1 VRASSSAELE
11 EAHRACGREVR
22 HAAGNFYYAFRLLPK
37 LKRRA
42 LHSVYR
48 FCRGADDIADGD
60 GSLEQRRF
68 RLEEYR
74 RALEFTLAGRPPDS
88 GWLTLA
94 DSVERFDLSP
104 RNLNEVIDG
113 CGADCAPVRIVTE
126 SALARYCYGVAGS
139 VGILSARIFGYR
151 DEAVPELAVRL
162 GHAMQLTNILRD
174 LKEDFHNGRCYLPEE
189 DLDRFGLERE
199 DLLAGTRGPRAG
211 GYVRLM
217 RHEIEVARS
226 HFEVGI
232 RLVPLVARDARGCP
246 AALAALYRAILS
258 DIERRG
264 FDVQTERIS
273 ISTPRKIGLAARA
286 WVWATLAT

>member
-1 VRASSSAELE
+1 VSAGSPADLE
-11 EAHRACGREVR
+11 EAHRVCAREVR
-22 HAAGNFYYAFRLLPK
+22 RAAANFYYAIRLLPK

-42 LHSVYR
+42 LNSVYR

-60 GSLEQRRF
+60 GSLEQRRL

-74 RALEFTLAGRPPDS
+74 RALELTMEGRPPDP

-94 DSVERFDLSP
+94 DSMERFALNP

-113 CGADCAPVRIVTE
+113 CAADCAPMRIVTE

-139 VGILSARIFGYR
+139 VGILSARIFGYQ

-162 GHAMQLTNILRD
+162 GQAMQVTNILRD
-174 LKEDFHNGRCYLPEE
+174 LKEDFHNGRCYVPEE
-189 DLDRFGLERE
+189 DLERFGLERE
-199 DLLAGTRGPRAG
+199 DLAAGTRGPRAG

-217 RHEIEVARS
+217 RHEIELTRS

-258 DIERRG
+258 EIERRS

-273 ISTPRKIGLAARA
+273 ISTSRKVGLAARA

>member
-1 VRASSSAELE
+1 VSAGGAAELE
-11 EAHRACGREVR
+11 EAHRACGREVKQ
-22 HAAGNFYYAFRLLPK
+22 AAGNFYYAIRLLPR

-42 LHSVYR
+42 LNSVYR

-60 GSLEQRRF
+60 GSLEQRRL

-74 RALEFTLAGRPPDS
+74 RALELTLAGRPPDP

-94 DSVERFDLSP
+94 DSVENFDLDP

-113 CGADCAPVRIVTE
+113 CAADCAPMRIANE

-139 VGILSARIFGYR
+139 VGILSARIFGYQ

-174 LKEDFHNGRCYLPEE
+174 LKEDIQNSRCYLPED
-189 DLDRFGLERE
+189 DLDRFGLARD
-199 DLLAGTRGPRAG
+199 DLLAGPQGPRAG
-211 GYVRLM
+211 GYVKLM
-217 RHEIEVARS
+217 RHEIELARS
-226 HFEVGI
+226 HFEVGM

-258 DIERRG
+258 EIERRG

-273 ISTPRKIGLAARA
+273 ITTPRKVGLAARA